1 MFATVEQK
9 SLAFTMASLL
19 HFAIEKGYETVKK
32 QIVRCRNLKHQEI
45 DLDRKRNNNNRIK
58 KKKFARDD
66 LIP

>member
-1 MFATVEQK
+1 MFATVEQQ

-32 QIVRCRNLKHQEI
+32 QIVRSRNLKHQEI
-45 DLDRKRNNNNRIK
+45 DLNRKRNNNNKIK
-58 KKKFARDD
+58 KKFSRDD